1 MTLGLVI
8 KVLVGL
14 LISGVLF
21 ILGIIVR
28 GSKINSNESI
38 NDEIQKYEDEEQS
51 QYLNDWTDKHRKK
64 A

>member
-38 NDEIQKYEDEEQS
+38 NDEIQQYEDEEQS
-51 QYLNDWTDKHRKK
+51 QYLNNWTDKHRKK

>member
-8 KVLVGL
+8 KVLAGL

-21 ILGIIVR
+21 ILGIIIR
-28 GSKINSNESI
+28 GSKINADESI
-38 NDEIQKYEDEEQS
+38 NEEIQKYEDEEQS

>member
-38 NDEIQKYEDEEQS
+38 NDEIQQYEDEEQS